1 MLALDPSIR
10 DKVLL
15 PLLLF
20 VVVFSL
26 SRGYLFR
33 LLMPKPEG
41 GDGDEARQRG
51 VVARSGRLRA
61 HMGYI
66 TPGGAAMRRA
76 WLADEPAGAL
86 RAECGPA
93 AAANPMAAMDTMK
106 VQVVNQGV
114 FIGLFYAIQVRP
126 LPRRRLGPAS
136 CATCRPARGRRP
148 PSPPPLF
155 FPPPER
161 ARRLP
166 RRQDALCAD

>member
-33 LLMPKPEG
+33 LLMPKPDG

-76 WLADEPAGAL
+76 WLAEEPSGAL

-126 LPRRRLGPAS
+126 LPRKRLVACELRHVPPR
-136 CATCRPARGRRP
+136 TRP
-148 PSPPPLF
+148 PTSISSPSFF
-155 FPPPER
+155 FPPR
-161 ARRLP
+161 ACSPASSSSRCPLR
-166 RRQDALCAD
+166 